1 MQVWDSNPLAEQ
13 PYLHP
18 DVYSRLERHVTIT
31 KAGVE
36 PAYLPVLQVS
46 LPGIAPGS
54 QASEACMNL
63 FHYRDGVARGLCSLF
78 SSVTAKCAN

>member
-36 PAYLPVLQVS
+36 PAYLPILQVS
-46 LPGIAPGS
+46 LAGIGPA
-54 QASEACMNL
+54 
-63 FHYRDGVARGLCSLF
+63 
-78 SSVTAKCAN
+78 T